1 VHCEQGDS
9 NVGASLLIT
18 LREGLEAGLILAII
32 LAYLKSAG
40 LQTHFR
46 TVLLGAFAAILLSL
60 VIGGAIFAIAGEFE
74 GRAAAAFEGIMMLIA
89 VVVLTGMIVWMKRQS
104 ATLRKSLEHDVAEA
118 IGAGSIFALAL
129 IPFTAVLRE
138 GLETSVF
145 LYAATEA
152 SSPVQ
157 STIGA
162 VLGLVLAAGLTWGIY
177 SGGYRINLRSFFN
190 VTGVLLIVIAAGL
203 LAHGIH
209 ELQEA
214 ALLPI
219 FIEHVWDIN
228 HILADGS
235 GFGEWLKALLGYNG
249 NPSLIEVIAYPTF
262 LVAGL
267 WYLFA
272 VRPAVEAPARLVQQM
287 DSGPSGKRT
296 MEPDQATE

>member
-1 VHCEQGDS
+1 M
-9 NVGASLLIT
+9 GASLLIT

-40 LQTHFR
+40 LEAHFR
-46 TVLLGAFAAILLSL
+46 TVLLAAFAAVLLSL

-74 GRAAAAFEGIMMLIA
+74 GRAAEAFEGIMMLIA
-89 VVVLTGMIVWMKRQS
+89 VVVLSGMIIWMKRQS
-104 ATLRKSLEHDVAEA
+104 ATLKGSLEREVAEA

-162 VLGLVLAAGLTWGIY
+162 IAGLVLAAALTWAIY
-177 SGGYRINLRSFFN
+177 KGGYRINLRIFFN
-190 VTGVLLIVIAAGL
+190 VTGVLLIFIAAGL
-203 LAHGIH
+203 LIHGIH

-228 HILADGS
+228 PVLADGS
-235 GFGEWLKALLGYNG
+235 GVGEWLKAMLGYNG
-249 NPSLIEVIAYPTF
+249 NPSLLEVIAYPTF
-262 LVAGL
+262 LIAGL
-267 WYLFA
+267 WYFFA
-272 VRPAVEAPARLVQQM
+272 IKPVVETKQTQ
-287 DSGPSGKRT
+287 DSTAASKHTPERSL
-296 MEPDQATE
+296 EPEQATD

>member
-1 VHCEQGDS
+1 M
-9 NVGASLLIT
+9 GASLLIT

-40 LQTHFR
+40 LQAHFR
-46 TVLLGAFAAILLSL
+46 TVLLGALAAVLLSL
-60 VIGGAIFAIAGEFE
+60 IIGGAIFAIAGEFE
-74 GRAAAAFEGIMMLIA
+74 GRAAEAFEGIMMLVA

-104 ATLRKSLEHDVAEA
+104 ATLRNSLEREVQQA

-129 IPFTAVLRE
+129 IPFSAVLRE
-138 GLETSVF
+138 GIETSVF

-162 VLGLVLAAGLTWGIY
+162 VTGLVLAAGLTWGIY
-177 SGGYRINLRSFFN
+177 SGGYRINLRIFFN
-190 VTGVLLIVIAAGL
+190 VTGVLLIFIAAGL
-203 LAHGIH
+203 LIHGIH

-214 ALLPI
+214 ALLPV

-228 HILADGS
+228 NVLSDGS
-235 GFGEWLKALLGYNG
+235 GIGEWLKALLGYNG

-262 LVAGL
+262 LIGGL
-267 WYLFA
+267 WYFFA
-272 VRPAVEAPARLVQQM
+272 IKPVIDTPTPEIATNIQEPT
-287 DSGPSGKRT
+287 PKRSQ
-296 MEPDQATE
+296 EPEQATK

>member
-1 VHCEQGDS
+1 M
-9 NVGASLLIT
+9 GASLLIT

-46 TVLLGAFAAILLSL
+46 TVLLSAFAAVLLSL

-74 GRAAAAFEGIMMLIA
+74 GRAAEAFEGIMMLVA
-89 VVVLTGMIVWMKRQS
+89 VVVLSGMIVWMKRQS
-104 ATLRKSLEHDVAEA
+104 ATLKKSLEREVAEA
-118 IGAGSIFALAL
+118 VGAGSIFALAL

-162 VLGLVLAAGLTWGIY
+162 VAGLVLAAGLTWGIY
-177 SGGYRINLRSFFN
+177 SGGYRINLRIFFN
-190 VTGVLLIVIAAGL
+190 VTGVLLIFIAAGL
-203 LAHGIH
+203 LIHGIH

-219 FIEHVWDIN
+219 FVEHVWDIN
-228 HILADGS
+228 NVLADGS
-235 GFGEWLKALLGYNG
+235 GVGEWLKALLGYNG
-249 NPSLIEVIAYPTF
+249 NRSLIEVIAYPTF
-262 LVAGL
+262 LIVGL
-267 WYLFA
+267 WYFFA
-272 VRPAVEAPARLVQQM
+272 IKPAIDIPTADLATNARQPIQK
-287 DSGPSGKRT
+287 PSR
-296 MEPDQATE
+296 EPEQATE